1 MEGRLV
7 AAAAAETGLIGR
19 CEPIARVIAR
29 RVVDELST
37 FVDGGDDP
45 VVTGLAEIRRAT
57 FPSPFHSLATDPAV
71 DTLSLFV
78 ERRVEKLRARAGRYL
93 SPHEAKAER
102 QELLSALEC
111 VLTRRYLRHLRA
123 STARP

>member
-1 MEGRLV
+1 MEARLV
-7 AAAAAETGLIGR
+7 AAAAAQMSLAGGR
-19 CEPIARVIAR
+19 EPIARVIAQ
-29 RVVDELST
+29 RVVDELSN

-45 VVTGLAEIRRAT
+45 LVTGLAEIRRAA

-78 ERRVEKLRARAGRYL
+78 DRRVEKLRARAGRYL
-93 SPHEAKAER
+93 SPHEAKTER
-102 QELLSALEC
+102 QELLSTLEC

-123 STARP
+123 SAAHP